1 MLYDIV
7 NALAHS
13 APMAPLREGFARG
26 ARRQWVSGARGTGKS
41 LLAAALIRAR
51 RDVEPAPNVHF
62 ILAPSQ
68 ERAETLFADL
78 TAIYGR
84 DRADFPLAL
93 FPSLESLL
101 YEETSPD
108 FNLIRERIS
117 VLARLAAGEPLVVI
131 ATPDAALHRTLPPAL
146 LRASVRELRVN
157 DEVDPSEL
165 AMWLAVRGYAR
176 EGMVE
181 QPGQFGLRG
190 GVLDIYPSTEAAPLR
205 LEFFGDEIESIRPF
219 DPGTQRSQGQREA
232 VTLYPARE
240 ILLAP
245 EHVEAAEPAIRAVLE
260 AQLQVISR
268 EPIRLPGEDGK
279 PEDLLSPADR
289 LSSKIGNELELL
301 GQGAYFNGV
310 EYYLP
315 YLHPEGATLLDY
327 LPADAAVILDEPD
340 HIAHAFHRFREGL
353 EQLETSRL
361 NRGALLPAA
370 HPLYLPLTEGL
381 TRLAERQEVAISL
394 LPPGGGASFT
404 DPVVKSVGDCPGQP
418 EESDSGRLTSPF
430 SPELGTVP
438 GRKTEPFTGDSPYGH
453 AHGLQGESGFG
464 HTGPGQSPRLTD
476 GACIELQSQAPTN
489 YTVAHDQLRADLAEW
504 LREGFTIV
512 AVTHQEHR
520 MAEMLV
526 GMELPVLSGEAARP
540 ADDLPAGRVLVR
552 RAELGEGIVLPGAK
566 LALLTDG
573 ELLGWQ
579 KQRRTISRRQSQG
592 QTLASINQLT
602 PGEYV
607 VHIHHG
613 IGQYTGL
620 VRRDVQGVEREF
632 LQIDYAGA
640 DKLFVPVDQ
649 LDRVQKY
656 LGLSEDPPEVHRLGS
671 GDWERTKRRTKKST
685 EDLANQLLKLQ
696 AQRAKQQ
703 GHAFSV
709 DTPWQ
714 REMEEGFPW
723 METTDQLRSIMEVKY
738 DMEQPAPM
746 DRLICGDVGYGK
758 TEVALR
764 AAFKAIMDGMQ
775 VAVLAPTTVLASQ
788 HFRTFRERLA
798 AFPVRVELLS
808 RSVPKREQTKIAAD
822 LADGAVDLIIGTH
835 RLLSK
840 DVNFKKLGLV
850 IIDEEQ
856 RFGVKQKEKFKSLNP
871 GVDIITMSATPIP
884 RTLHMALSGL
894 REMSLIN
901 TPPEGRMPVRT
912 LALEADDEVLREAI
926 LRELDRDGQVFLLH
940 NRIQSIYHV
949 AEHVRQTVPQ
959 ARVEV
964 AHGQMEEG
972 ELDRIMTEFYAR
984 KFDVLVCTAIIE
996 NGLDV
1001 PNVNTIIVDQADTLG
1016 LAQMYQLRGRVGR
1029 SDRQAYAYLTWK
1041 PRKKL
1046 NETAKE
1052 RIAAMK
1058 EFASLG
1064 SGYKVA
1070 LRDLEIRGAGDLLG
1084 AEQSGVLAAV
1094 GYDLY
1099 CQMLEE
1105 AVRIVR
1111 GEEVPPSRDVQID
1124 LPLDAFLPEDYVPEL
1139 NQRIDLYRR
1148 LAAVREWKKAEEIR
1162 DEMLDRFG
1170 KPLPTP
1176 ADNLFRLVA
1185 VKLLCLEIGI
1195 THILSER
1202 GAVVLRLP
1210 HERSLSPQA
1219 VKRLQAEAP
1228 EWRKRNL
1235 PAPTFTSERVTI
1247 YTMNVDQPTLLLI
1260 LEQVAD
1266 RLRNIETEVMKSP
1279 KPAFTPDRRRY
1290 DPRW

>member
-7 NALAHS
+7 QSLAHS
-13 APMAPLREGFARG
+13 APLAPLREGFARG

-51 RDVEPAPNVHF
+51 RDVAPIPNVHF
-62 ILAPSQ
+62 ILTPSQ

-78 TAIYGR
+78 TAVYGR
-84 DRADFPLAL
+84 DRAEVPLAL

-108 FNLIRERIS
+108 FNLIRERLT
-117 VLARLAAGEPLVVI
+117 VLARLAAGEPLVLI

-340 HIAHAFHRFREGL
+340 HLAHAFHRFREGL
-353 EQLETSRL
+353 AQLETSRL

-381 TRLAERQEVAISL
+381 TLLAERQEVAISL

-404 DPVVKSVGDCPGQP
+404 DPVVKSIASD
-418 EESDSGRLTSPF
+418 EEELEFADQIVSGKRPA
-430 SPELGTVP
+430 
-438 GRKTEPFTGDSPYGH
+438 D
-453 AHGLQGESGFG
+453 
-464 HTGPGQSPRLTD
+464 LTD

-489 YTVAHDQLRADLAEW
+489 YTAAHDQLRADLTLW

-526 GMELPVLSGEAARP
+526 AMELPVLSGEAALP
-540 ADDLPAGRVLVR
+540 SEELPAGRVLVR
-552 RAELGEGIVLPGAK
+552 RAELGEGVVLPGARI
-566 LALLTDG
+566 ALLTDG

-579 KQRRTISRRQSQG
+579 KQRRTISRRQTQG

-613 IGQYTGL
+613 IGRYAGL
-620 VRRDVQGVEREF
+620 VRREVQGVEREF
-632 LQIDYAGA
+632 LEIDYAGA
-640 DKLFVPVDQ
+640 DRLFVPVDQ

-696 AQRAKQQ
+696 ALRAKQQ

-723 METTDQLRSIMEVKY
+723 METADQLRSIMEVKY

-764 AAFKAIMDGMQ
+764 AAFKAIMDGAQ

-808 RSVPKREQTKIAAD
+808 RSVPKKEQTKIAAD
-822 LADGAVDLIIGTH
+822 LAAGAVDLVIGTH

-840 DVNFKKLGLV
+840 DVTFKQLGLV

-856 RFGVKQKEKFKSLNP
+856 RFGVKQKEKFKQLNP

-1094 GYDLY
+1094 GFDLY
-1099 CQMLEE
+1099 TQMLEE

-1111 GEEVPPSRDVQID
+1111 GEEVPPSREVQID

-1148 LAAVREWKKAEEIR
+1148 LAAVREWKRAEEIR

-1170 KPLPTP
+1170 KPLPVP

-1219 VKRLQAEAP
+1219 VKRLQAEGP

-1235 PAPTFTSERVTI
+1235 PAPTFAAERVTI
-1247 YTMNVDQPTLLLI
+1247 FTMNVDQPTLLTI

>member
-1 MLYDIV
+1 MLYDLV
-7 NALAHS
+7 DSLAHS
-13 APMAPLREGFARG
+13 AALAPLREGFARA
-26 ARRQWVSGARGTGKS
+26 ARRQWVSGTRGTGKS
-41 LLAAALIRAR
+41 LLAAALIRVW
-51 RDVEPAPNVHF
+51 RDVESAPKVHF
-62 ILAPSQ
+62 ILTPSQ

-78 TAIYGR
+78 TAVYGR
-84 DRADFPLAL
+84 EGAEFPLAL
-93 FPSLESLL
+93 CPSLESLL

-108 FNLIRERIS
+108 FNLIRERLT
-117 VLARLAAGEPLVVI
+117 VLSRLAASEPLVLI
-131 ATPDAALHRTLPPAL
+131 ATPDAALHRTLPPAV
-146 LRASVRELRVN
+146 LRASIRTLRAGE
-157 DEVDPSEL
+157 EVEPSEL
-165 AMWLAVRGYAR
+165 AAWLVLHGYTR
-176 EGMVE
+176 EAMVE

-190 GVLDIYPSTEAAPLR
+190 GVLDIYPSTEAAPVR

-219 DPGTQRSQGQREA
+219 DPGTQRSQGMREEL
-232 VTLYPARE
+232 TLYPARE

-245 EHVEAAEPAIRAVLE
+245 ERIAAAEPAIRAALE
-260 AQLQVISR
+260 AQLQVVSH
-268 EPIRLPGEDGK
+268 EPIRLPGEDGN
-279 PEDLLSPADR
+279 PEDLLSPAER
-289 LSSKIGNELELL
+289 LSAKISNELELL

-327 LPADAAVILDEPD
+327 LPSDAAVILDEPD
-340 HIAHAFHRFREGL
+340 HIAHAFHRFQEGL
-353 EQLETSRL
+353 AQLETSRL

-370 HPLYLPLTEGL
+370 HPLYLPLADGL
-381 TRLAERQEVAISL
+381 RQLARLPEVAISL
-394 LPPGGGASFT
+394 LPPGAGASFT
-404 DPVVKSVGDCPGQP
+404 DPLVKSVAD
-418 EESDSGRLTSPF
+418 EEA
-430 SPELGTVP
+430 
-438 GRKTEPFTGDSPYGH
+438 GDSPYGLTD
-453 AHGLQGESGFG
+453 GLNGEDSSGL
-464 HTGPGQSPRLTD
+464 TARGQSPTIHGKRPADLTD
-476 GACIELQSQAPTN
+476 GACIDLQCQAPTN
-489 YTVAHDQLRADLAEW
+489 YTVAHDQLRADLTLW
-504 LREGFTIV
+504 LRQGFTIV

-520 MAEMLV
+520 LAEMLTA
-526 GMELPVLSGEAARP
+526 MELPVLSGEAAQP
-540 ADDLPAGRVLVR
+540 SEELPAGRVLVR
-552 RAELGEGIVLPGAK
+552 RAELGEGIVLPGARI
-566 LALLTDG
+566 AVLTDG

-579 KQRRTISRRQSQG
+579 KQRRTVSRRQTPG
-592 QTLASINQLT
+592 QTLASVNQLT
-602 PGEYV
+602 PGDFV

-613 IGQYTGL
+613 IGCYAGL
-620 VRRDVQGVEREF
+620 VRRDVGGMEREF
-632 LQIDYAGA
+632 LEIDYAGA

-656 LGLSEDPPEVHRLGS
+656 LGLSEDPPEVHRLG
-671 GDWERTKRRTKKST
+671 GGEWERIKRRTKRST
-685 EDLANQLLKLQ
+685 EELANQLLKLQ
-696 AQRAKQQ
+696 ALRAREP
-703 GHAFSV
+703 GHAFTP

-723 METTDQLRSIMEVKY
+723 MEMPDQLRAIFEVKS
-738 DMEQPAPM
+738 DMETENPM
-746 DRLICGDVGYGK
+746 ERLVCGDVGYGK

-764 AAFKAIMDGMQ
+764 AAFKAIMDGAQ
-775 VAVLAPTTVLASQ
+775 VAVLAPTTVLAAQ

-798 AFPVRVELLS
+798 AFPIRVELLS
-808 RSVPKREQTKIAAD
+808 RAVPKREQTKIAAD
-822 LADGAVDLIIGTH
+822 LLGGAVDLVIGTH

-840 DVNFKKLGLV
+840 DVGFKNLGLV

-856 RFGVKQKEKFKSLNP
+856 RFGVKQKERFKQLNA

-894 REMSLIN
+894 RDMSLIN

-949 AEHVRQTVPQ
+949 AEHVRGVVPQ
-959 ARVEV
+959 ARVEI

-972 ELDRIMTEFYAR
+972 ELDRVMTDFYAG

-996 NGLDV
+996 NGLDM
-1001 PNVNTIIVDQADTLG
+1001 PNVNTIVVDQADTFG

-1046 NETAKE
+1046 TETAKE

-1105 AVRIVR
+1105 AVRIVK
-1111 GEEVPPSRDVQID
+1111 GEEVPPAREVQID

-1148 LAAVREWKKAEEIR
+1148 LAAVREWKKAEELRAEI
-1162 DEMLDRFG
+1162 LDRFG
-1170 KPLPTP
+1170 KPLPAP

-1195 THILSER
+1195 THIATER

-1210 HERSLSPQA
+1210 HVRSLSPQA
-1219 VKRLQAEAP
+1219 VKRLQWEAP
-1228 EWRKRNL
+1228 DWRKRGL
-1235 PAPTFTSERVTI
+1235 PAPAFTPERITLF
-1247 YTMNVDQPTLLLI
+1247 TLNVGQPILLNM

-1279 KPAFTPDRRRY
+1279 KPAFTPDRRGYERRPY
-1290 DPRW
+1290 GR

>member
-7 NALAHS
+7 YSLAHS
-13 APMAPLREGFARG
+13 APLALLREGFARR
-26 ARRQWVSGARGTGKS
+26 ARRQWVSGARGTGRS
-41 LLAAALIRAR
+41 LLAAAIIRAR
-51 RDVEPAPNVHF
+51 RDVEPASGVHF
-62 ILAPSQ
+62 ILTPSQ

-78 TAIYGR
+78 TAVYGR
-84 DRADFPLAL
+84 DHADFPLAL

-108 FNLIRERIS
+108 FNLIRERIT
-117 VLARLAAGEPLVVI
+117 VLARLAAGEPLVLI
-131 ATPDAALHRTLPPAL
+131 ATADAALHRTLPPDV
-146 LRASVRELRVN
+146 LRASIRALRVGE
-157 DEVDPSEL
+157 EVEPSEIAGWL
-165 AMWLAVRGYAR
+165 AMHGYTR

-190 GVLDIYPSTEAAPLR
+190 GVLDIYPSTESAPLR

-219 DPGTQRSQGQREA
+219 DPGSQRSQGARDA
-232 VTLYPARE
+232 VTLFPARE
-240 ILLAP
+240 ILLSP
-245 EHVEAAEPAIRAVLE
+245 EHVEAAEPAIRATLA
-260 AQLQVISR
+260 AQLQVVSR

-289 LSSKIGNELELL
+289 LSSKVGNELELL

-315 YLHPEGATLLDY
+315 FIHPEGATLLDY
-327 LPADAAVILDEPD
+327 LPADANVILDEPD
-340 HIAHAFHRFREGL
+340 HIAHAFHRFGEGL

-370 HPLYLPLTEGL
+370 HPLYLTLTEGL
-381 TRLAERQEVAISL
+381 TQLAQRQEVAISL

-404 DPVVKSVGDCPGQP
+404 DPVVKSIASD
-418 EESDSGRLTSPF
+418 EEELEFADQIVSGKRPA
-430 SPELGTVP
+430 
-438 GRKTEPFTGDSPYGH
+438 D
-453 AHGLQGESGFG
+453 
-464 HTGPGQSPRLTD
+464 LTD

-489 YTVAHDQLRADLAEW
+489 YTVAHDQLQADLTLW
-504 LREGFTIV
+504 LREGYTII

-540 ADDLPAGRVLVR
+540 SDSLPPGRVLVR
-552 RAELGEGIVLPGAK
+552 RAELGEGIIIPGAK

-579 KQRRTISRRQSQG
+579 KQRRTVSRRQTPG

-602 PGEYV
+602 PGEFV

-613 IGQYTGL
+613 IGQYAGL

-632 LQIDYAGA
+632 LEIDYAGA

-656 LGLSEDPPEVHRLGS
+656 LGLSEDPPNVHRLGS

-696 AQRAKQQ
+696 AMRAQQQ

-723 METTDQLRSIMEVKY
+723 METVDQLRSIMEVKY

-775 VAVLAPTTVLASQ
+775 VAVLAPTTVLAAQ

-808 RSVPKREQTKIAAD
+808 RSVPKKEQTKVAAD
-822 LADGAVDLIIGTH
+822 LSAGAVDLIIGTH

-840 DVNFKKLGLV
+840 DVNFKNLGLV

-856 RFGVKQKEKFKSLNP
+856 RFGVKQKEKFKTLNP

-926 LRELDRDGQVFLLH
+926 LRELDRDGQAFLLH

-1001 PNVNTIIVDQADTLG
+1001 PNVNTIVVDQADTLG

-1046 NETAKE
+1046 SETAKE

-1105 AVRIVR
+1105 AVRIVH
-1111 GEEVPPSRDVQID
+1111 GEEVPPEREVQID

-1148 LAAVREWKKAEEIR
+1148 LAAVREWAKAEEIR
-1162 DEMLDRFG
+1162 AEMLDRFG
-1170 KPLPTP
+1170 KPLPVA

-1195 THILSER
+1195 THILTER

-1235 PAPTFTSERVTI
+1235 PAPTFAAERVTI
-1247 YTMNVDQPTLLLI
+1247 FTMNVDQPTLLII

-1266 RLRNIETEVMKSP
+1266 RLRNIETEVMKAP
-1279 KPAFTPDRRRY
+1279 RPAFTPGKRRY

>member
-7 NALAHS
+7 DSLANS
-13 APMAPLREGFARG
+13 APLAPVREGFARE

-51 RDVEPAPNVHF
+51 NAPRVHF

-78 TAIYGR
+78 TAVYGR
-84 DRADFPLAL
+84 ADAGLSPVLC
-93 FPSLESLL
+93 PSLESLL

-108 FNLIRERIS
+108 FNLIRERIT
-117 VLARLAAGEPLVVI
+117 VLARLAAGEPLVLI

-146 LRASVRELRVN
+146 LRESPRILRAGEEVEPAELT
-157 DEVDPSEL
+157 
-165 AMWLAVRGYAR
+165 AWLVLHGYAR

-190 GVLDIYPSTEAAPLR
+190 GVLDIYPSTESAPVR

-219 DPGTQRSQGQREA
+219 DPGTQRSEGSREA
-232 VTLYPARE
+232 VTLFPARE
-240 ILLAP
+240 ILLSP
-245 EHVEAAEPAIRAVLE
+245 ERVAAAEPAIRAALE
-260 AQLQVISR
+260 AQLQAVSH

-279 PEDLLSPADR
+279 PEDLLSPAER
-289 LSSKIGNELELL
+289 LSAKISNELELL

-327 LPADAAVILDEPD
+327 LPEDAGVILDEPD
-340 HIAHAFHRFREGL
+340 HIAHSFHRFLEGL

-370 HPLYLPLTEGL
+370 HPLYLPLTDGL
-381 TRLAERQEVAISL
+381 RKLAERQEVAISL
-394 LPPGGGASFT
+394 LPPGADASFT
-404 DPVVKSVGDCPGQP
+404 DPLVKSVAED
-418 EESDSGRLTSPF
+418 EE
-430 SPELGTVP
+430 ELEFVDHVVCGKRPDDLV
-438 GRKTEPFTGDSPYGH
+438 
-453 AHGLQGESGFG
+453 
-464 HTGPGQSPRLTD
+464 D
-476 GACIELQSQAPTN
+476 GACIELQCQAPTN
-489 YTVAHDQLRADLAEW
+489 YTVAHDQLRADLHLW
-504 LREGFTIV
+504 LRDGFTIV

-520 MAEMLV
+520 LAEMLAA
-526 GMELPVLSGEAARP
+526 MELPVLSGEAAQP
-540 ADDLPAGRVLVR
+540 AKELPAGRVLVR
-552 RAELGEGIVLPGAK
+552 RAELGEGVILPGARI
-566 LALLTDG
+566 ALLTDG

-579 KQRRTISRRQSQG
+579 KQRRAVSRRQTPG
-592 QTLASINQLT
+592 QTIASVNQLT
-602 PGEYV
+602 PGDYV

-613 IGQYTGL
+613 IGQYAGL
-620 VRRDVQGVEREF
+620 VRRDVGGVEREF
-632 LQIDYAGA
+632 LEVDYAGA
-640 DKLFVPVDQ
+640 DRLFVPVDQ

-656 LGLSEDPPEVHRLGS
+656 LGLSEDPPQVHRLG
-671 GDWERTKRRTKKST
+671 GGEWERIKRRTKKST
-685 EDLANQLLKLQ
+685 EELANQLLKLQ
-696 AQRAKQQ
+696 ALRAKQR
-703 GHAFSV
+703 GHAFTP

-723 METTDQLRSIMEVKY
+723 METADQLRAIYEVKA
-738 DMEQPAPM
+738 DMETEHPT

-764 AAFKAIMDGMQ
+764 AAFKAIMDGAQ
-775 VAVLAPTTVLASQ
+775 VAILAPTTVLAAQ

-808 RSVPKREQTKIAAD
+808 RAVAKREQTKIVAD
-822 LADGAVDLIIGTH
+822 LAGGAVDLIIGTH
-835 RLLSK
+835 RILSK
-840 DVNFKKLGLV
+840 DVSFKNLGLV

-856 RFGVKQKEKFKSLNP
+856 RFGVKQKERFKTINP
-871 GVDIITMSATPIP
+871 GVDILTMSATPIP

-901 TPPEGRMPVRT
+901 IPPEGRMPVRT

-940 NRIQSIYHV
+940 NRIQSIHHV
-949 AEHVRQTVPQ
+949 ADHVRRVVPQ

-972 ELDRIMTEFYAR
+972 ELDRIMTDFYAR

-996 NGLDV
+996 NGLDM
-1001 PNVNTIIVDQADTLG
+1001 PNVNTILVDQADTFG
-1016 LAQMYQLRGRVGR
+1016 LAQLYQLRGRVGR

-1046 NETAKE
+1046 TETAKE

-1111 GEEVPPSRDVQID
+1111 GEEVPPSQEVQID

-1148 LAAVREWKKAEEIR
+1148 LAAVREWKRAEELRAEI
-1162 DEMLDRFG
+1162 LDRFG
-1170 KPLPTP
+1170 KPLPAP

-1195 THILSER
+1195 THIATER
-1202 GAVVLRLP
+1202 NAVVLRLP

-1219 VKRLQAEAP
+1219 VKRLQFEAP
-1228 EWRKRNL
+1228 DWRKRGL
-1235 PAPTFTSERVTI
+1235 PAPAFNQERVTI
-1247 YTMNVDQPTLLLI
+1247 FTMNVDQPTLLSM

-1266 RLRNIETEVMKSP
+1266 RLRNIETEVMKAP
-1279 KPAFTPDRRRY
+1279 KGAFTADRRSY
-1290 DPRW
+1290 DRRPFGR